1 MPIIIWPKFGSA
13 VFKKIKSRQ
22 TCCLS
27 RSGPVKLS
35 CDSVI
40 NNYDD
45 ENNDNHRDSRS
56 NRDIE
61 YTTISDA
68 KYGMKKKASV
78 KIANYILVFFIQIW
92 PYWVHQ

>member
-1 MPIIIWPKFGSA
+1 MQLLLL
-13 VFKKIKSRQ
+13 KKLI
-22 TCCLS
+22 
-27 RSGPVKLS
+27 
-35 CDSVI
+35 VI

-78 KIANYILVFFIQIW
+78 KIANYILVFFIQI
-92 PYWVHQ
+92 VGEINSTHEQLENRD